1 MCSVWEAYKKDMAGY
16 SLFGQE
22 LPSLSTEVGKQ
33 EARETKMKEEE
44 EEEEGGK
51 EKFLELENI
60 DLIITEDTESKAKV
74 SQITHTHTHTHT
86 CTHTHTHRV
95 DTYGTY
101 VCTYCTVH
109 NPIPCTVVY
118 MQYTIYHVQ

>member
-1 MCSVWEAYKKDMAGY
+1 MCSVWEAYKKNMTGY

-33 EARETKMKEEE
+33 EARETRMKEGEE
-44 EEEEGGK
+44 EGGGK

-74 SQITHTHTHTHT
+74 SQITHTHTHAHT
-86 CTHTHTHRV
+86 YMHTHTYTQGR
-95 DTYGTY
+95 YIRTY
-101 VCTYCTVH
+101 VHTVH

-118 MQYTIYHVQ
+118 MQYTIYRVQ

>member
-1 MCSVWEAYKKDMAGY
+1 MWEAYKKDMAGY

-33 EARETKMKEEE
+33 EARETRMKEG
-44 EEEEGGK
+44 EEEGGEK

-74 SQITHTHTHTHT
+74 SQITHTHTHT
-86 CTHTHTHRV
+86 CTHIHAHTHIH
-95 DTYGTY
+95 TG
-101 VCTYCTVH
+101 
-109 NPIPCTVVY
+109 
-118 MQYTIYHVQ
+118 

>member
-1 MCSVWEAYKKDMAGY
+1 MCTVWEAYKKDMAGY

-33 EARETKMKEEE
+33 EAGETRMKEGEE
-44 EEEEGGK
+44 EGGGK

-74 SQITHTHTHTHT
+74 SQITHTHTHAHAHT
-86 CTHTHTHRV
+86 YMHTHTYTQGR
-95 DTYGTY
+95 YIRTY
-101 VCTYCTVH
+101 VHTVH
-109 NPIPCTVVY
+109 T
-118 MQYTIYHVQ
+118 